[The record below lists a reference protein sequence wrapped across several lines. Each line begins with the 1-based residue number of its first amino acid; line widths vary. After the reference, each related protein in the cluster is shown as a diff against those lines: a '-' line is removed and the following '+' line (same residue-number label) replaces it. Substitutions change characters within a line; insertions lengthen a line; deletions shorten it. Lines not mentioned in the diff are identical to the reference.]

1 MRLLTLLL
9 SLLACTSGLAQ
20 SDSFAVAPITVPLT
34 TITAYGNLA
43 SDPQP
48 AATISIEGQEL
59 RRYDQS
65 SLTAALNRLPGVR
78 FEERATASY
87 RVAIRGASLRSPF
100 GVRNTQVYWNGI
112 PYGEPGGD
120 VPLNFLDAVNIDRVE
135 ALRGPSGGFYGP
147 GTAGTLL
154 LNTDLNAR
162 QPSIETSLTAGSYGF
177 LRADATLTRSDTTGF
192 THQARIGY
200 QRTDGY
206 RDHSAM
212 DRLTG
217 QYSVRINRGRS
228 STRLHAL
235 YTALSYELP
244 GGLNA
249 EQYADNPRQARP
261 GSAEKNASI
270 NYHNVLL
277 GVTNRNRIGRWTS
290 EFSGYLTGFYFDH
303 PFNFDYKRETNL
315 GGGTRLSFRRYFATD
330 MDVVAGV
337 ESRLQMRF
345 GNNFTNPD
353 GTRPGDLNFS
363 DEIFSQEQLLF
374 AQLRYQPDPWDFT
387 LGLSSSSLSYRVDRT
402 FDGDGNTGEINF
414 TSDRPISVRV
424 AVGRQL
430 GQHHYVFANRTDG
443 FSPPT
448 LDEFRTNEGSLNTD
462 LAPEIGTNYEVGYRG
477 GFGKWSVNATVFHFR
492 LDEAITSFAD
502 ERGTQLFR
510 NSGRTTQNGLE
521 LMVQFRR
528 NNVRSAVRQ
537 DWDYHLLSSL
547 TYYDFTY
554 DELQRAGTDFS
565 GNDIPGAAPI
575 TTNLEGTVSYKDK
588 WQLSLLHNY
597 VDDIPL
603 NDANDVFAESFHLIR
618 ASVSYR
624 LKQLTIFVNGSN
636 LLDERMSFGND
647 LNPRFGGR
655 YFQPAAGRNFQVGVR
670 WRKG

>member
-1 MRLLTLLL
+1 MRLPTLLL
-9 SLLACTSGLAQ
+9 LLSCCTSGLAQ
-20 SDSFAVAPITVPLT
+20 TDSLQPVTIPLT
-34 TITAYGNLA
+34 TVTAYGNSGA
-43 SDPQP
+43 DPQS
-48 AATISIEGQEL
+48 AATIVIDGPEL

-112 PYGEPGGD
+112 PFGEPGGD

-135 ALRGPSGGFYGP
+135 VLRGPSGGFYGP

-154 LNTDLNAR
+154 LNTDLSAR
-162 QPSIETSLTAGSYGF
+162 QPTLEASLTAGSYGF
-177 LRADATLTRSDTTGF
+177 VRADGTFTTSDTTGV
-192 THQARIGY
+192 TQQARIGF

-217 QYSVRINRGRS
+217 QYSVRINRGKS
-228 STRLHAL
+228 DTRLHAL
-235 YTALSYELP
+235 YTDLSYELP

-249 EQYADNPRQARP
+249 EQYETNPRQARP

-270 NYHNVLL
+270 NYHNLLL
-277 GVTNRNRIGRWTS
+277 GVTNRRQLGRWLADVA
-290 EFSGYLTGFYFDH
+290 GYATGFYFDH

-315 GGGTRLSFRRYFATD
+315 GAGTRISFRRYFATD

-345 GNNFTNPD
+345 GNNFTNPE
-353 GTRPGDLNFS
+353 GTGPGALNFS
-363 DEIFSQEQLLF
+363 DEVFSEEQLVF

-387 LGLSSSSLSYRVDRT
+387 LGVSSSRLSYQVDRT
-402 FDGDGNTGEINF
+402 FDIDGNTGETDF
-414 TSDRPISVRV
+414 TSDRPVSLRL
-424 AVGRQL
+424 AVGRRI
-430 GQHHYVFANRTDG
+430 GIDHYVYVSRTDG

-462 LAPEIGTNYEVGYRG
+462 LAPEIGTNYEIGYRG
-477 GFGKWSVNATVFHFR
+477 DLGKWSVNATAFHFR

-502 ERGTQLFR
+502 QRGTQLFR

-521 LMVQFRR
+521 LLVQYRR
-528 NNVRSAVRQ
+528 NNLRGFVGQ
-537 DWDYHLLSSL
+537 DWDYHLLASY

-554 DELQRAGTDFS
+554 DELQRSGEDFS
-565 GNDIPGAAPI
+565 GNDIPGAAPH
-575 TTNLEGTVSYKDK
+575 TTNLEGTVSYRDK
-588 WQLSLLHNY
+588 WQISLLHNY
-597 VDDIPL
+597 VAAIPL
-603 NDANDVFAESFHLIR
+603 NDANDVFAEPFHLLR

-624 LKQLTIFVNGSN
+624 VKSLTFFANGNN

-655 YFQPAAGRNFQVGVR
+655 YFQPAPGRNWQLGVR

>member
-1 MRLLTLLL
+1 MRIITLLL
-9 SLLACTSGLAQ
+9 SLLPGTCALAQ
-20 SDSFAVAPITVPLT
+20 NDSLSPITIPVT
-34 TITAYGNLA
+34 TVYAYGNIA

-48 AATISIEGQEL
+48 AATVIIEGEEL
-59 RRYDQS
+59 RRYDRS

-135 ALRGPSGGFYGP
+135 VLRGPSGGFYGP

-154 LNTDLNAR
+154 LNTDLNTR
-162 QPSIETSLTAGSYGF
+162 KPSLEASLTAGSYG
-177 LRADATLTRSDTTGF
+177 LVRADATITKVDTTGI
-192 THQARIGY
+192 TQQARLGF

-206 RDHSAM
+206 REHSAM

-217 QYSVRINRGRS
+217 QYSVRIDRGKS

-235 YTALSYELP
+235 YTDLSYELP

-249 EQYADNPRQARP
+249 EQYAANPRQARP
-261 GSAEKNASI
+261 GSVDKNASI
-270 NYHNVLL
+270 NYHNLLL
-277 GVTNRNRIGRWTS
+277 GATNRRHLGRWLAD
-290 EFSGYLTGFYFDH
+290 FSGYATGFYFDH

-315 GGGTRLSFRRYFATD
+315 GAGTRLSFRRYFATD

-345 GNNFTNPD
+345 GNNFTNPE
-353 GTRPGDLNFS
+353 GTAPGALNFS
-363 DEIFSQEQLLF
+363 DEIFSEEQLVF
-374 AQLRYQPDPWDFT
+374 AQFRYQPDPWDFT
-387 LGLSSSSLSYRVDRT
+387 VGLSSSQLNYQVDRT
-402 FDGDGNTGEINF
+402 FDVDGNTGKTDF
-414 TSDRPISVRV
+414 TSHRPLSIRV
-424 AVGRQL
+424 AVGRRL
-430 GQHHYVFANRTDG
+430 GRNHYVFANRTDG

-448 LDEFRTNEGSLNTD
+448 LDEFRTNEGSLNID
-462 LAPEIGTNYEVGYRG
+462 LAPEIGTNYELGYRG
-477 GFGKWSVNATVFHFR
+477 RVGLWSLDATVFHFR

-521 LMVQFRR
+521 LLLQYSH
-528 NNVRSAVRQ
+528 NIVRGGVPD
-537 DWDYHLLSSL
+537 DWGYDVLASY

-554 DELQRAGTDFS
+554 DELQRSGEDFA
-565 GNDIPGAAPI
+565 GNDIPGAAPH
-575 TTNLEGTVSYKDK
+575 TTNLEGTISYREN
-588 WQLSLLHNY
+588 WRFSLLHNY
-597 VDDIPL
+597 VAAIPL
-603 NDANDVFAESFHLIR
+603 NDANDVFAEAFHLVR

-624 LKQLTIFVNGSN
+624 IKSLTFFATGNN